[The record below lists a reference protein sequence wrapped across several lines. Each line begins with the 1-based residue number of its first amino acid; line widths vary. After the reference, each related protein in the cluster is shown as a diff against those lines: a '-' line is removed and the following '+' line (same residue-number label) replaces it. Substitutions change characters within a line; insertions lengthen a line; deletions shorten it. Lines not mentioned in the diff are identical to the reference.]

1 MFMQRTLVC
10 VAFCI
15 AALALAACGGSSAPT
30 ASPQPAHTPVP
41 TFTPTPVPVDT
52 ATPES
57 TSTPAP
63 APTIPVITVG
73 VNPAFRPYIFVEDG
87 KGAGFDVELLNAMA
101 AAKDFEVAYVITPFD
116 EIFRGLEG
124 GRFDAAISAITI
136 TDERQQQVDFTAPY
150 FTTGQAAL
158 SFYSPGQGLAV
169 RADNT
174 TLTGTA
180 SLTAEVTVG
189 VKSGTTG
196 ARFVAEN
203 TSAQAAIFPEADPA
217 LQALADG
224 QVDAVVVDIPVIA
237 EYIKTHPDA
246 GLKLAGGPVTEEA
259 YGIAVSKARPELLKL
274 LNEALAQ
281 VQADGTYDRIFQKW
295 FAAP

>member
-1 MFMQRTLVC
+1 
-10 VAFCI
+10 
-15 AALALAACGGSSAPT
+15 
-30 ASPQPAHTPVP
+30 
-41 TFTPTPVPVDT
+41 
-52 ATPES
+52 
-57 TSTPAP
+57 
-63 APTIPVITVG
+63 VITVG
-73 VNPAFRPYIFVEDG
+73 VNPAFRPFIFVEDG

-116 EIFRGLEG
+116 EIFNGLEMG
-124 GRFDAAISAITI
+124 KFDAAISAITI
-136 TDERQQQVDFTAPY
+136 TDERAQRVDFTEPY

-180 SLTAEVTVG
+180 SLTADVTVG

-196 ARFVAEN
+196 AQFVAEQ
-203 TSAQAAIFPEADPA
+203 TDARPAVFPEADPA

-224 QVDAVVVDIPVIA
+224 QVDAVVIDIPVVA
-237 EYIKTHPDA
+237 EFIKAHPEA
-246 GLKLAGGPVTEEA
+246 GIKLAGGPITEEA
-259 YGIAVSKARPELLKL
+259 YGIAVSKANPELLQL
-274 LNEALAQ
+274 LNGALAQ
-281 VQADGTYDRIFQKW
+281 VRADGAYDRIFKKW